1 MYSNKKAQ
9 ELIDMGL
16 VVVDGRIINENIML
30 NESSEIKIDGEIVRK
45 KKEYVYLK
53 FNKPT
58 GFESTLNTN
67 IKNNLTDFF
76 KGYQNLSIAGRLD
89 KQSEGLLILSNDGK
103 WVEQQCNP
111 KFEKEKEYLVTLDKN
126 PDNSFIRAFTNG
138 VLIGNYVTKACTCSL
153 VDIITINV
161 VLTEGKNRQIRRMC
175 KALGYNVVKLQR
187 IRIADICLNALGTG
201 EIEQHLL

>member
-67 IKNNLTDFF
+67 IKNNLTDFL
-76 KGYQNLSIAGRLD
+76 KVIKIYPLPVG
-89 KQSEGLLILSNDGK
+89 
-103 WVEQQCNP
+103 
-111 KFEKEKEYLVTLDKN
+111 
-126 PDNSFIRAFTNG
+126 
-138 VLIGNYVTKACTCSL
+138 
-153 VDIITINV
+153 
-161 VLTEGKNRQIRRMC
+161 
-175 KALGYNVVKLQR
+175 
-187 IRIADICLNALGTG
+187 
-201 EIEQHLL
+201 